1 MTSELFDSSKMLPYC
16 ENCKFDDQ
24 ENFDADFE
32 CSQCNDYDNWVSKF
46 DGSKNYCNEKLNL
59 EHLAEEASEVCQ
71 AKSKLIRFGDDDTH
85 PDGGQGRTKR
95 RWLANEIGNF
105 LAIVDILLEKGTIT
119 QEDIDEGKCEKLH
132 KLKTFY

>member
-1 MTSELFDSSKMLPYC
+1 MTSELFDSSKMLPDC
-16 ENCKFDDQ
+16 KNCRNDGRY
-24 ENFDADFE
+24 FDAVSN
-32 CSQCNDYDNWVSKF
+32 CSQCNNYDRWVSVF

-71 AKSKLIRFGDDDTH
+71 AKSKLIRFGGDDTH